1 MISEETMSIG
11 SKREL
16 YQVVNNRY
24 HRANKVEKGK
34 ILDEY
39 SANAGLSRKYAT
51 RLLNEGYKRGKK
63 KPGPTPRYAKDQE
76 FLEALRLFWRTL
88 NYPCGKLLKPTLE
101 ELTSLYTLNC
111 GGKLS
116 ESTKAKLLTVSSS
129 TIDRLCRRWKAK
141 KGKSTTKP
149 GSILRTEI
157 PIQGSRWDIEKP
169 GFVEADTVAH
179 CGESAKGP
187 FISSLTLTDI
197 ATQWTEN
204 RAIWSKSGKAT
215 LEAIRDMQKTFPFEL
230 KGFDSDNGSE
240 FMNVFLKKYFLKQNI
255 NFTRSRPYRKNDNA
269 HVEQKNWSHVRQLL
283 GYGRFENP
291 DLVPVLNELY
301 KNYWGW
307 YKNMFIPCMKLIEKR
322 QVGSKIYRIH
332 DKPMTPYQRVLN
344 SPHVSEEKKQVL
356 KKIRES
362 LDPFSLKA
370 EIDKRLQVV
379 RRLASVSFE
388 QWINS
393 HPDVIEVLPS

>member
-1 MISEETMSIG
+1 MITGEGMSISG
-11 SKREL
+11 KREL
-16 YQVVNNRY
+16 FQVVKTRY
-24 HRANKVEKGK
+24 HKANKPEKSK

-39 SANAGLSRKYAT
+39 SANAGLNRKYAT
-51 RLLNEGYKRGKK
+51 RLLNEGYKRGKR
-63 KPGPTPRYAKDQE
+63 KPGPSPRYSNDQE
-76 FLEALRLFWRTL
+76 FLHILRIFWRTL
-88 NYPCGKLLKPTLE
+88 NYPCGKILKPAIE
-101 ELTSLYTLNC
+101 ELSNLYTINH
-111 GGKLS
+111 GNISS
-116 ESTKAKLLTVSSS
+116 EVRAKLITVSSS
-129 TIDRLCRRWKAK
+129 TIDRLCRNWKAK

-157 PIQGSRWDIEKP
+157 PIQGCKWDVEKP

-240 FMNVFLKKYFLKQNI
+240 FMNKFLKSYFQKHNI

-291 DLVPVLNELY
+291 DLVPVLNDLY
-301 KNYWGW
+301 KNYWCW
-307 YKNMFIPCMKLIEKR
+307 YKNMFIPCMKLIEKK
-322 QVGSKIYRIH
+322 QVGSKIYRVH
-332 DKPMTPYQRVLN
+332 DKPKTPFHRVID
-344 SPHVSEEKKQVL
+344 SPHVLEEKKQML
-356 KKIRES
+356 KEIRQS
-362 LDPFSLKA
+362 LDPFTLKA
-370 EIDKRLQVV
+370 EIDARLKIV
-379 RRLASVSFE
+379 RRMASVSFE

-393 HPDVIEVLPS
+393 HPDLLEVLPS